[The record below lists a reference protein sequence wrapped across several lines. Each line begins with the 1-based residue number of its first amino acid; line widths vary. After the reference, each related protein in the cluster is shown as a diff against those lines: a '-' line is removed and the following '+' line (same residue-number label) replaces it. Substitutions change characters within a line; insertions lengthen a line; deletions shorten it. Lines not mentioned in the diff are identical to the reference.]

1 MRRRPGDGLRS
12 LLEMVSLLELTG
24 LIAACL
30 TTFAFLPQVVQTWR
44 SRSTEGLNLPMLVV
58 LTVGIALWT
67 IYGIGTRQLPVILAN
82 GATLCLVAVL
92 LVLKLRDSLRPRA
105 TKTRPGARGAEAHL
119 VPNIRS
125 PASPSPGT
133 M

>member
-1 MRRRPGDGLRS
+1 
-12 LLEMVSLLELTG
+12 MVSLLELTG

-30 TTFAFLPQVVQTWR
+30 TTFAFLPQVIQTWR
-44 SRSTEGLNLPMLVV
+44 SRSTAGLNLPMLVV

-67 IYGIGTRQLPVILAN
+67 VYGIGTGQLPVILAN
-82 GATLCLVAVL
+82 GVTLCLVAVL
-92 LVLKLRDSLRPRA
+92 LVLKLRDSLRRA
-105 TKTRPGARGAEAHL
+105 QPPTPAPHL
-119 VPNIRS
+119 VPNMRS